1 MTQERNKN
9 LAIARAAQM
18 TMSNPRNVFCLPRGA
33 HLEKRILQKIYQSET
48 LFNRIFPSKGCL
60 IKTVVGVIYPT
71 AFCFYLNLLIFKL
84 L

>member
-18 TMSNPRNVFCLPRGA
+18 KMSDPRNVFCLPRGS
-33 HLEKRILQKIYQSET
+33 HLEKIILQKIYRSET
-48 LFNRIFPSKGCL
+48 LFNRIFQSKGCL
-60 IKTVVGVIYPT
+60 IKTVVGVIYQT
-71 AFCFYLNLLIFKL
+71 AFCFDLTLLIFKL